1 MSYLLKDWYEFI
13 PSFPSSLSMSSSEGP
28 SPPSLEIS
36 PSPFHSSI
44 FSLSTLL
51 STDEEKN
58 ICYFIHNV
66 LRDYYENK
74 TEQEIRFH
82 FSMYTTLND
91 EEKKILGN
99 KIIKK
104 FVEFLCIGTNNINR
118 GAFRIYGIYT
128 FKFIDHVQKFFK
140 LESYDRMGKFASS
153 HDRTIRRIHFG
164 LDLHIPILGKFKH
177 LIYGISQL
185 NYELPRIK
193 EEDEK
198 LSDEFIMVDISEEDE
213 KSSDEFIMVDIPETE
228 PILHT
233 YLKFEPNGILDIGDI
248 IHHSIHYTLSILNSP
263 THGDHTEK
271 TFPLFLEKTI
281 KSCMGDAWN
290 LTNADKKIICTY
302 GLKYW
307 LENFIKKHDDINC
320 IDSLKND
327 VKYID
332 DIQTGNE
339 IVIIPLI
346 EENQEKLL
354 NKKFHNEKCNTYYL
368 YINILCNLPTEID
381 NLFLNQDDDQ
391 SVVDEDIKN
400 FFIDKPILKEYFD
413 SKFKNQDLIVGR
425 VKSWL
430 IGVYRQMEYM
440 EQKKNAGSTK
450 EDAFK
455 DFINDFYENDQK
467 IGRALDQNMLKFL
480 DDFWE
485 II

>member
-1 MSYLLKDWYEFI
+1 MTYLFKNWYHEFI
-13 PSFPSSLSMSSSEGP
+13 PSFSLSLSMSPSDGP
-28 SPPSLEIS
+28 SPSLEIS

-74 TEQEIRFH
+74 TEQEIQFH
-82 FSMYTTLND
+82 FSMYATLND
-91 EEKKILGN
+91 EEKKNLGN

-104 FVEFLCIGTNNINR
+104 FIEFLCIGTNNINR

-128 FKFIDHVQKFFK
+128 FKFIDHIQKFFK
-140 LESYDRMGKFASS
+140 LDSYDRIGKFASS
-153 HDRTIRRIHFG
+153 HDRNIRQKHFG

-185 NYELPRIK
+185 NDHLQQIS
-193 EEDEK
+193 EEDEN
-198 LSDEFIMVDISEEDE
+198 LSDEFIV
-213 KSSDEFIMVDIPETE
+213 VDIPQGT

-248 IHHSIHYTLSILNSP
+248 IYHSIHYTLSILNSP

-271 TFPLFLEKTI
+271 TFPLFLEETI
-281 KSCMGDAWN
+281 KSFMGNTWN
-290 LTNADKKIICTY
+290 LSKADKRIICTY

-307 LENFIKKHDDINC
+307 LENFIKENDDITNLNY

-391 SVVDEDIKN
+391 SVIDEDINN
-400 FFIDKPILKEYFD
+400 FFIDKPELKEYFD
-413 SKFKNQDLIVGR
+413 SKFKNQALIVGR

-430 IGVYRQMEYM
+430 IGVYRQIEYM
-440 EQKKNAGSTK
+440 EQKKNTGSTK

-485 II
+485 NYLE

>member
-1 MSYLLKDWYEFI
+1 MSSFIKNLYAYI
-13 PSFPSSLSMSSSEGP
+13 PSIPSSLSMSSSDGP

-51 STDEEKN
+51 STDEEKK
-58 ICYFIHNV
+58 ICYFIYNV
-66 LRDYYENK
+66 LQDYYENK
-74 TEQEIRFH
+74 TEQEIQFH
-82 FSMYTTLND
+82 FSNYTTLND
-91 EEKKILGN
+91 KEKKNLGN

-118 GAFRIYGIYT
+118 GAFRIHGIYT
-128 FKFIDHVQKFFK
+128 FKFIDHIRKFFK
-140 LESYDRMGKFASS
+140 LESYDRIGKFASS
-153 HDRTIRRIHFG
+153 HDRNIRQKHFG
-164 LDLHIPILGKFKH
+164 LDLHIPILGKFRH

-185 NYELPRIK
+185 NYNLHQ
-193 EEDEK
+193 
-198 LSDEFIMVDISEEDE
+198 ISEEDE
-213 KSSDEFIMVDIPETE
+213 KSSDGFIMVDIPEGE

-248 IHHSIHYTLSILNSP
+248 IYHSIHYTLSILNSP
-263 THGDHTEK
+263 TYGDHTEK
-271 TFPLFLEKTI
+271 TFPIFLEKTI
-281 KSCMGDAWN
+281 KSCMGNTWN
-290 LTNADKKIICTY
+290 LTKTDKKIICTY

-307 LENFIKKHDDINC
+307 LENFIKKYDDLKNC

-354 NKKFHNEKCNTYYL
+354 NKKIHNEKCNTYYL

-391 SVVDEDIKN
+391 SVIDEDIKN
-400 FFIDKPILKEYFD
+400 FFIDKPLLKEYFD
-413 SKFKNQDLIVGR
+413 SKFKNQNLIVGR

-430 IGVYRQMEYM
+430 IGVYRQMDYM
-440 EQKKNAGSTK
+440 EQKKYGGSIKK
-450 EDAFK
+450 EDALK
-455 DFINDFYENDQK
+455 DFINDFYEIDQK
-467 IGRALDQNMLKFL
+467 VGRPLDQNMLDFL
-480 DDFWE
+480 DKFWE